1 MTSVIRLWHPLASL
15 LAGIV
20 DGGRGGIT
28 QTTEK
33 PMSYVAVNIPMGII
47 LFELFTSLDWNPLG
61 HAQIYLSL
69 LPSQQYL
76 GRQNLMVPWINH
88 P

>member
-1 MTSVIRLWHPLASL
+1 MTSVIRLWHPLARL

-33 PMSYVAVNIPMGII
+33 PMSYVAVNILTRII
-47 LFELFTSLDWNPLG
+47 LIMFRFLDWNPLG

>member
-1 MTSVIRLWHPLASL
+1 MTPAIPLWHPLARL

-33 PMSYVAVNIPMGII
+33 PMSYVAVNILTRII
-47 LFELFTSLDWNPLG
+47 LIMFRFLDWNPLG

-76 GRQNLMVPWINH
+76 GRQN
-88 P
+88 

>member
-15 LAGIV
+15 LARIV

-33 PMSYVAVNIPMGII
+33 PMSYVAVNILTRII
-47 LFELFTSLDWNPLG
+47 LIMFRFLDWNPLG

-76 GRQNLMVPWINH
+76 GRQNLVVP
-88 P
+88 